1 VKKSLFQKTVT
12 HLILIVIL
20 GLIAYSNTFH
30 VPFHF
35 DDYDVI
41 VNNPIIKDLQFFVE
55 PSKAQDF
62 DGHFE
67 YNTFKRRY
75 IAYLTF
81 ALNYKFY
88 GLNVASYHLLNLSI
102 HIGNALLIYLLV
114 ILSFKTPYLKESTF
128 KIHNKY
134 IAVFTV
140 LLFACHPIQTQAVTY
155 IWQRVASLSTMFY
168 LLSLVAYVKWRLST
182 ITMPSSTSLNFPWR
196 GAVPLYVLSFISAV
210 LAMKTKEIAFM
221 LPVIVALY
229 EFMFFKDKIK
239 RKILYLF
246 PLFLTMLI
254 IPITL
259 LSIDQPLGELI
270 GDISEEKLDSAGLTR
285 WQYLLTEF
293 RVIVTYI
300 RLIFLPIHQNL
311 DYDYPVYYS
320 FFQSGVFLSFVLL
333 LLIVCFGVYLFYRY
347 RLSAA
352 HTRLITFGIFW
363 FFINLILESSIIPL
377 SNIIFE
383 HRMYLPSIG
392 VFLIMGTLL
401 CIGIEKFKD
410 KWIGINR
417 LIISALSVIIIMLTV
432 ATYLRNNVWKD
443 EISLWQDVVS
453 KSPNKAGGHY
463 SLGFAY
469 VNLGLIDN
477 AIEHYR
483 IALSLNPNYRDVYM
497 ELGFSYM
504 SKGLLDKAI
513 ELFNTAIKLN
523 PELPDAHINLGIAY
537 DKKGLTDKAI
547 KQYIIALRRN
557 PDFVE
562 AHYNLGLVYLRKNS
576 FEKSIQHFHMSLKLN
591 PYDADAHYYIGIA
604 YRSQGLI
611 KKANEHFRIAQR
623 LNPSLFKKKDT
634 HN

>member
-1 VKKSLFQKTVT
+1 VKKSLFQKTFT

-55 PSKAQDF
+55 PSEARKF

-81 ALNYKFY
+81 ALNYKFH
-88 GLNVASYHLLNLSI
+88 GLNVASYHIVNVLI
-102 HIGNALLIYLLV
+102 HISTAFLVYLLV
-114 ILSFKTPYLKESTF
+114 ILSFKTPYLQESTS
-128 KIHNKY
+128 KIYNKH
-134 IAVFTV
+134 IAILSA

-155 IWQRVASLSTMFY
+155 IWQRAASLSTMFY

-182 ITMPSSTSLNFPWR
+182 ITMPLSTSLNFRWR
-196 GAVPLYVLSFISAV
+196 GAVPWYVLSFISAV

-221 LPVIVALY
+221 LPLMVTLY
-229 EFMFFKDKIK
+229 EFMFFQGK
-239 RKILYLF
+239 RTRRILYVL
-246 PLFLTMLI
+246 PLLLTMLI
-254 IPITL
+254 VPLTLISIEQPI
-259 LSIDQPLGELI
+259 GELI
-270 GDISEEKLDSAGLTR
+270 GDVSEVTR
-285 WQYLLTEF
+285 GVTNLSRWEYVLTEF

-320 FFQSGVFLSFVLL
+320 LFQSGVFLSFVLL
-333 LLIVCFGVYLFYRY
+333 LLMVCFGVYLFHRY

-363 FFINLILESSIIPL
+363 FYINLILESSIIPL

-392 VFLIMGTLL
+392 VFLIISTLL

-417 LIISALSVIIIMLTV
+417 LIISALSVIIVMLTV

-483 IALSLNPNYRDVYM
+483 IALILNPNYRDVYM
-497 ELGFSYM
+497 GLGFSYM

-523 PELPDAHINLGIAY
+523 PELPDAYVNLGIAY

-562 AHYNLGLVYLRKNS
+562 AHYNLGLAYLSKNS

-591 PYDADAHYYIGIA
+591 PYDADAHYYIGVA

-611 KKANEHFRIAQR
+611 KKANEHIRIAQR
-623 LNPSLFKKKDT
+623 LNPSLFRKKDSQ
-634 HN
+634 N